1 MLSSRPLCEAGLA
14 LAYNFSGFSGCFVCL
29 LLGGQTRLASTNRA
43 VSLYPCAIQCQQ
55 IEVKSAQRGGDLIT
69 WIRIRYVAETY
80 AVPSASSNKQVN
92 LVVTSTFGSHR
103 NTYNFKVISTADSFS
118 SQSYSYIPPQSFF
131 TAQLSLAGPSL
142 RIIYLSKITDLPPK
156 QDLNMM
162 LPNSSSGCADVLPT
176 LYLLYMHR
184 VDVVC
189 FADDTVAVG
198 AISGPE
204 ELFRVAVRLQP
215 GVRQCLISRVSVLN
229 AVAKEAG
236 DKCHGIV

>member
-1 MLSSRPLCEAGLA
+1 M
-14 LAYNFSGFSGCFVCL
+14 
-29 LLGGQTRLASTNRA
+29 ASTNRA

-162 LPNSSSGCADVLPT
+162 LPIALLVVLTSS
-176 LYLLYMHR
+176 LLYIYSTCIALMSYASPTTQLPWAPSLALR
-184 VDVVC
+184 SC
-189 FADDTVAVG
+189 
-198 AISGPE
+198 SGSQ
-204 ELFRVAVRLQP
+204 FDCSQGCV
-215 GVRQCLISRVSVLN
+215 N
-229 AVAKEAG
+229 A
-236 DKCHGIV
+236 